1 MADITYSVS
10 VQINK
15 DNLTNS
21 MGVNSATAAMSETG
35 LKSQTLTVSTS
46 TASATS
52 ISTANLTAVGLA
64 FLRNLSTSTASTVQ
78 IGIDGGGTFYPF
90 STLRGGEPGVLRLT
104 AGASYKAVGD
114 TTARL
119 RVDITEG

>member
-1 MADITYSVS
+1 MADITYSIS
-10 VQINK
+10 VQVNK
-15 DNLTNS
+15 GNLTNNVS
-21 MGVNSATAAMSETG
+21 VNGATASMTETG

-52 ISTANLTAVGLA
+52 ISTANLSAVGLA

-78 IGIDGGGTFYPF
+78 VGIDGGGTFYPF
-90 STLRGGEPGVLRLT
+90 STLRAGEPAVLRLSP
-104 AGASYKAVGD
+104 GVSYKAAGD